1 MKLLPTN
8 LQSFCS
14 SSSTD
19 QGSYIIFGNFD
30 LFLVRKL
37 AAFLGK
43 QLVVFMYCCFLS
55 PIRQHCCYC
64 LNYKHHNT
72 SNLATQWSDLS
83 NKITFLL
90 SRVTRL
96 GEFLPIGQLC
106 QFSENYRSSANS
118 RAAFFHNTSY
128 VLILTKKWWGYFLAT
143 FFTNSSGHPA
153 ADPPLLFFGKT
164 LAILTHVFREQN
176 GNVSFPLKVS
186 LFCKKK
192 LFRYPS
198 YARHQWNRHL
208 RTTSTKIVLCR
219 YIDWSSC
226 SL

>member
-1 MKLLPTN
+1 LFKKLWSSGAVSARGVKGREIDSRQGICRVVALRRKNETLRSPKVSIAVRIKTGALAGFDRTTLAMKLLPTN

-72 SNLATQWSDLS
+72 TPNNALQVCYPT
-83 NKITFLL
+83 
-90 SRVTRL
+90 TR
-96 GEFLPIGQLC
+96 F
-106 QFSENYRSSANS
+106 
-118 RAAFFHNTSY
+118 
-128 VLILTKKWWGYFLAT
+128 
-143 FFTNSSGHPA
+143 
-153 ADPPLLFFGKT
+153 
-164 LAILTHVFREQN
+164 
-176 GNVSFPLKVS
+176 
-186 LFCKKK
+186 K
-192 LFRYPS
+192 LS
-198 YARHQWNRHL
+198 YAM
-208 RTTSTKIVLCR
+208 K
-219 YIDWSSC
+219 
-226 SL
+226 